1 MPVLTGADQQPGV
14 QFPGYNA
21 PDPELKATVPQEF
34 DIGIELGQFMRGV
47 LNYFGGYGGSG
58 GAYGINDSEWATM
71 STAAGVAGANKLD
84 PSMQDYVAAY
94 MMNQLYSKYRNWNL
108 VAVAWQHGTGTAD
121 SVVVQTRKDPRDIT
135 SADIQMIAPD
145 AFKFSSAVM
154 KDAVRLGMKGYEHG
168 MDTMPPIT
176 QQPRMII
183 TGTAH
188 AQPPDPFAATFAQLQ
203 SEALN
208 EEARRQPSGAE
219 MLFAQLETLSG
230 VVSGGEG
237 RVDWRSDFGEA
248 KSGGSVQELP
258 DLERPGEQDAVR

>member
-1 MPVLTGADQQPGV
+1 MPVLIGKDQQPGA
-14 QFPGYNA
+14 GY
-21 PDPELKATVPQEF
+21 DPELKPSVPTQPEF
-34 DIGIELGQFMRGV
+34 DIGLELGQFMRGV
-47 LNYFGGYGGSG
+47 LNYFGGYAGRE
-58 GAYGINDSEWATM
+58 GAYGISDSEWATM
-71 STAAGVAGANKLD
+71 STAAGVAGANKQD
-84 PSMQDYVAAY
+84 PSMQDYVAAF
-94 MMNQLYSKYRNWNL
+94 MLNQLYTKYRNWNL

-121 SVVVQTRKDPRDIT
+121 SIVIQTRKDPRDIT
-135 SADIQMIAPD
+135 TQDIQTIAPD

-154 KDAVRLGMKGYEHG
+154 ADAVKLGMKGYEHG

-176 QQPRMII
+176 QQPRTVI

-203 SEALN
+203 EEALN
-208 EEARRQPSGAE
+208 EETRRQPSGAE

-237 RVDWRSDFGEA
+237 RVDWRSDFGEEV

-258 DLERPGEQDAVR
+258 DLERPGEQDAAR